1 MNTEKDYFFRVGPKQ
16 TFIRGGDET
25 HHLWTGPNPIYEFA
39 EEGWCLDCSSFA
51 VKRLQNA
58 IEKGLIDLSKDENKN
73 WGFSYWIL
81 KILYPVKCTM
91 CQLYARIAPPCH
103 QITPEHPIFNRKL
116 VISAFV

>member
-1 MNTEKDYFFRVGPKQ
+1 MNTEKDYFFRVGPNQ

-58 IEKGLIDLSKDENKN
+58 IEKGLIDCRK
-73 WGFSYWIL
+73 L
-81 KILYPVKCTM
+81 KIMSLLCT
-91 CQLYARIAPPCH
+91 RPWHTDGEI
-103 QITPEHPIFNRKL
+103 
-116 VISAFV
+116 